1 MPRLVQV
8 AVPLPLRN
16 LLTYSVPDGLPMP
29 PTGSRVSVPLGPRT
43 MIGYVIQNDVP
54 IQLAS
59 DRAIKDILQQVDDQP
74 FLPQAV
80 MELALWAA
88 DYYLCGPGQVLEVG
102 LPQGRKLGPRTYRH
116 FTLTAK
122 GRSHACPDPDHLSPT
137 ASRRLGPK
145 QRLALDALAELGE
158 GLSQSALNECGV
170 SVSTLK
176 RLADMELVRV
186 TNKPVAGDEVN
197 ADPDALKTEFQL
209 TPDQG
214 AALAQLLSILST
226 ERFQTAL
233 LHGIT
238 GSGKTEIYL
247 RLAKAAL
254 HSGRRVLILVPE
266 IGLTSAAARA
276 FRGLFGSRV
285 AIQHS
290 GLSARERHA
299 QWSRIRAGEVDL
311 VVGTRSA
318 VFTPMDNIGLVVVDE
333 EHDGSYKQEEA
344 PRYHGRDVAIMR
356 AKQAGALVVLG
367 SATPSLE
374 SYHHAIRGQYEL
386 ISLTTRISDQGL
398 PAMQIIDMKEEF
410 AEQGEEVVLSRALAT
425 GIRDRLDRHEQVIIL
440 LNRRGFA
447 TAVFCRECGGTA
459 ECPNCSVSL
468 TIHRTSG
475 RIRCHYCGYSRLV
488 PTRCPAC
495 QGEYLEFSGLGTERV
510 ELEVRQQC
518 PKARVARM
526 DRDTMSHR
534 GAADEVLTRFGR
546 GEIDIL
552 VGTQMVAKGHD
563 FPKVTLVGVVSAD
576 VGLGV
581 ADFRA
586 GERTFQLLTQVA
598 GRAGRGSRPGETIVQ
613 TVNPSHYSIRH
624 ACLQNYEAFYREELQ
639 FRQAMRYP
647 PILGLINLIV
657 KGPSESAAMRD
668 GFQLV
673 KALQRRGHVGWI
685 LGPAPA
691 PLGRLKGQHRVQILA
706 KGDHRTRL
714 GEVVEAALDQLPRI
728 RRRISVDVDPVFV
741 G

>member
-8 AVPLPLRN
+8 AVPVPLRD
-16 LLTYSVPDGLPMP
+16 LLTYSVPDGWPMP
-29 PTGSRVSVPLGPRT
+29 PIGSRVSVPLGPRK
-43 MIGYVIQNDVP
+43 MIGYVIKSDVP
-54 IQLAS
+54 IQSAS
-59 DRAIKDILQQVDDQP
+59 DRAIKDILEQIDNQS

-80 MELALWAA
+80 LDLALWAA

-102 LPQGRKLGPRTYRH
+102 VPHGRGLGPRTYRH
-116 FTLTAK
+116 FNLTTK
-122 GRSHACPDPDHLSPT
+122 GRSYVSAGPGKESPKT
-137 ASRRLGPK
+137 SNRLGPK
-145 QRLALDALAELGE
+145 QRLALDSLAEVNE
-158 GLSQSALNECGV
+158 GISQGDFNECGV
-170 SVSTLK
+170 SVTTLK
-176 RLADMELVRV
+176 RLADMELVSV
-186 TNKPVAGDEVN
+186 TNKPVVRNESNDL
-197 ADPDALKTEFQL
+197 DASKTEVLL
-209 TPDQG
+209 TSEQAG
-214 AALAQLLSILST
+214 ALARLLSALST
-226 ERFQTAL
+226 QRFQAAL

-247 RLAKAAL
+247 RLAKETL
-254 HSGRRVLILVPE
+254 RSGRRVLVLVPE

-276 FRGLFGSRV
+276 FRGVFGSGV

-290 GLSARERHA
+290 GLSTGERHA
-299 QWSRIRAGEVDL
+299 QWSRIRAGEVDV

-333 EHDGSYKQEEA
+333 EHDGSYKQDEA

-374 SYHHAIRGQYEL
+374 SYHQAIRGRYDL
-386 ISLTTRISDQGL
+386 IPLTMRISNRGL
-398 PAMQIIDMKEEF
+398 PTMQIVDMKEEI
-410 AEQGEEVVLSRALAT
+410 AEQGGEVVLSRALTT

-447 TAVFCRECGGTA
+447 ASMFCRECGGTA
-459 ECPNCSVSL
+459 ECPNCSLSL

-475 RIRCHYCGYSRLV
+475 RVRCHYCGHSRLI
-488 PTRCPAC
+488 PTRCPVC
-495 QGEYLEFSGLGTERV
+495 QGEYLDISGFGTERV
-510 ELEVRQQC
+510 ELEVRQRC
-518 PKARVARM
+518 PHARVSRM
-526 DRDTMSHR
+526 DRDTMAHR

-576 VGLGV
+576 VGLSV

-586 GERTFQLLTQVA
+586 GERTFQLITQVA

-613 TVNPSHYSIRH
+613 TINPTHYSIRH
-624 ACLQNYEAFYREELQ
+624 ACLQNYEAFFREEIQ

-647 PILGLINLIV
+647 PTLGLINLIV
-657 KGPSESAAMRD
+657 RGRSEAAAMDD
-668 GFQLV
+668 GFKLV
-673 KALQRRGHVGWI
+673 EELQRLGRKEWI

-691 PLGRLKGQHRVQILA
+691 PLGRLKGQHRVQVLA

-714 GEVVEAALDQLPRI
+714 GKMVEAALDRLPRI

-741 G
+741 S

>member
-8 AVPLPLRN
+8 AVPVPLRD
-16 LLTYSVPDGLPMP
+16 LLTYSVPDGWLMP
-29 PTGSRVSVPLGPRT
+29 PIGSRVSVPLGPRK

-59 DRAIKDILQQVDDQP
+59 DRAIKDILKQVDNQP

-80 MELALWAA
+80 LDLALWAA

-102 LPQGRKLGPRTYRH
+102 VPHGRGLGPRTYRH
-116 FTLTAK
+116 FNLTPK
-122 GRSHACPDPDHLSPT
+122 GRTYFSVGTKDGSFATPN
-137 ASRRLGPK
+137 RLGTK
-145 QRLALDALAELGE
+145 QLLALDSLVKVGD
-158 GLSQSALNECGV
+158 GLSQSDLIGRGV
-170 SVSTLK
+170 PGATLK
-176 RLADMELVRV
+176 RLTDMGLVTV
-186 TNKPVAGDEVN
+186 TDKPVVGGESNDDLNAPKAEV
-197 ADPDALKTEFQL
+197 QL
-209 TPDQG
+209 TSEQA
-214 AALAQLLSILST
+214 AALARLRSALST

-247 RLAKAAL
+247 RLAKETIR
-254 HSGRRVLILVPE
+254 SGRRVLILVPE

-276 FRGLFGSRV
+276 FRGLFGSSV

-290 GLSARERHA
+290 GLSARQRHA

-333 EHDGSYKQEEA
+333 EHDGSYKQEEN
-344 PRYHGRDVAIMR
+344 PRYHGRDVAVMR

-374 SYHHAIRGQYEL
+374 SYHHSIRGRYEL

-398 PAMQIIDMKEEF
+398 PAIQIVDMKEEF
-410 AEQGEEVVLSRALAT
+410 AEQGGEVVLSRVLAA
-425 GIRDRLDRHEQVIIL
+425 GIRARLDRHEQVIIL

-447 TAVFCRECGGTA
+447 ASVFCRECGGTA

-475 RIRCHYCGYSRLV
+475 RVRCHYCGHSRVV
-488 PTRCPAC
+488 PTRCQVC

-510 ELEVRQQC
+510 ELEVRQHC
-518 PKARVARM
+518 TKARVARM
-526 DRDTMSHR
+526 DRDTMAHQ
-534 GAADEVLTRFGR
+534 GAADEMLTRFGR

-563 FPKVTLVGVVSAD
+563 FPNVTLVGVVSAD

-613 TVNPSHYSIRH
+613 TINPNHYSIRH
-624 ACLQNYEAFYREELQ
+624 ACLQNYEAFYREEIE

-647 PILGLINLIV
+647 PTLGLINLIV
-657 KGPSESAAMRD
+657 RGRSEAAAMGD
-668 GFQLV
+668 GFKLV
-673 KALQRRGHVGWI
+673 KELQRLGRTEWI

-691 PLGRLKGQHRVQILA
+691 PLSRLKGQHRVQVLA
-706 KGDHRTRL
+706 KGDHRIRL
-714 GEVVEAALDQLPRI
+714 GEIVEAALKQLPRI

-741 G
+741 S

>member
-8 AVPLPLRN
+8 AVPVPLRN
-16 LLTYSVPDGLPMP
+16 LLTYSVPDGSPMP
-29 PTGSRVSVPLGPRT
+29 PIGSRVSVPLGPRT

-59 DRAIKDILQQVDDQP
+59 DRAIKDILKQVDDQP

-80 MELALWAA
+80 LDLALWAA

-102 LPQGRKLGPRTYRH
+102 LPKGRRLGPRMYRH

-122 GRSHACPDPDHLSPT
+122 GRSHACADPGNLSST
-137 ASRRLGPK
+137 TSKRLGPK
-145 QRLALDALAELGE
+145 QRLALDALTEVGE
-158 GLSQSALNECGV
+158 GLSQSDLNECGV

-176 RLADMELVRV
+176 RLADMEFVRV
-186 TNKPVAGDEVN
+186 TNKPVAGDELI
-197 ADPDALKTEFQL
+197 ADPVASKAEFQL
-209 TPDQG
+209 TSEQE
-214 AALAQLLSILST
+214 AALARLLSLLST

-254 HSGRRVLILVPE
+254 RSGRRVLILVPE

-276 FRGLFGSRV
+276 FRGLFGSSV

-299 QWSRIRAGEVDL
+299 QWCRIRAGEVDL

-333 EHDGSYKQEEA
+333 EHDGSYKQGET

-374 SYHHAIRGQYEL
+374 SYHHAIRGRYEL
-386 ISLTTRISDQGL
+386 ITLTTRISGQGL

-410 AEQGEEVVLSRALAT
+410 AEQGGEVVLSRALAT

-447 TAVFCRECGGTA
+447 ASVFCRECGGTA

-475 RIRCHYCGYSRLV
+475 RVRCHYCGHSRLV
-488 PTRCPAC
+488 PTRCLIC

-510 ELEVRQQC
+510 ELEVRQHC
-518 PKARVARM
+518 PEARVSRM
-526 DRDTMSHR
+526 DRDTMAHR

-613 TVNPSHYSIRH
+613 TINPTHYSIRH
-624 ACLQNYEAFYREELQ
+624 ACLQNYEEFYREELR
-639 FRQAMRYP
+639 FREAMRYP
-647 PILGLINLIV
+647 PTLGLINLIV
-657 KGPSESAAMRD
+657 RGPSEAAAMRD
-668 GFQLV
+668 GFKLV
-673 KALQRRGHVGWI
+673 EALQHRGHAGWI

-714 GEVVEAALDQLPRI
+714 GEVVEAALSQLPRI
-728 RRRISVDVDPVFV
+728 RRRISVDVDPVSV

>member
-1 MPRLVQV
+1 VPRLVQV
-8 AVPLPLRN
+8 AVPVPLRN

-29 PTGSRVSVPLGPRT
+29 PIGSRVSVPLGPRT
-43 MIGYVIQNDVP
+43 MIGYVIQNNVP
-54 IQLAS
+54 IQSDS
-59 DRAIKDILQQVDDQP
+59 DRAIKDILKQVDDQP

-80 MELALWAA
+80 IDLALWAA

-102 LPQGRKLGPRTYRH
+102 LPQDRRVAPRTYRH

-122 GRSHACPDPDHLSPT
+122 GRSYACVDPGNRSPT
-137 ASRRLGPK
+137 TAKRLGPK
-145 QRLALDALAELGE
+145 QRLALDSLGKVGE
-158 GLSQSALNECGV
+158 GLSQSDLNGCGV

-176 RLADMELVRV
+176 RLVDMELVRV
-186 TNKPVAGDEVN
+186 TNRQIAGGELNVDPVTS
-197 ADPDALKTEFQL
+197 KTEFQL
-209 TPDQG
+209 TPDQE
-214 AALAQLLSILST
+214 AALARLLSILST

-247 RLAKAAL
+247 RLAKAVL
-254 HSGRRVLILVPE
+254 RSGRRALILVPE
-266 IGLTSAAARA
+266 IGLTSASAKA

-299 QWSRIRAGEVDL
+299 QWSRIRAGDVDL

-318 VFTPMDNIGLVVVDE
+318 VFTPLDNIGLVVVDE
-333 EHDGSYKQEEA
+333 EHDGSYKQEET

-374 SYHHAIRGQYEL
+374 SYHRAIRGRYEL
-386 ISLTTRISDQGL
+386 IALTTRISDQGL
-398 PAMQIIDMKEEF
+398 PAIQIIDMKEEF
-410 AEQGEEVVLSRALAT
+410 AEQGGEVVLSRALAS

-447 TAVFCRECGGTA
+447 ASVFCRECGGTA

-475 RIRCHYCGYSRLV
+475 RVRCHYCGHSRLV
-488 PTRCPAC
+488 PTRCPIC
-495 QGEYLEFSGLGTERV
+495 QGEYLEFSGFGTERV
-510 ELEVRQQC
+510 ELEVHQHF
-518 PKARVARM
+518 PKAKVARM
-526 DRDTMSHR
+526 DRDTMAHR
-534 GAADEVLTRFGR
+534 GAADELLTRFGR

-598 GRAGRGSRPGETIVQ
+598 GRAGRGARPGETIVQ
-613 TVNPSHYSIRH
+613 TINPTHYSIQH
-624 ACLQNYEAFYREELQ
+624 ACLQSYEAFYREELQ

-647 PILGLINLIV
+647 PTLGLINLIV
-657 KGPSESAAMRD
+657 RGSSESAAMRD

-673 KALQRRGHVGWI
+673 KALQHRGHAGWI

-691 PLGRLKGQHRVQILA
+691 PLSRLKGQHRVQILA

-714 GEVVEAALDQLPRI
+714 RKVVESALDQLPRI

-741 G
+741 R